1 MTPHA
6 VVGLAPWLDTS
17 ELRELMLPLMGW
29 RGEPE
34 SDRVAVEEAIER
46 YASQT
51 NLFPYGVV
59 REEKLAGM
67 IGIEATNK
75 HGIIRHIVLA
85 PLWRRCGI
93 GQPMIVEAAV
103 FLGLSVLEAETDA
116 DAVNFYRACGFVI
129 RSLGEKYPG
138 TERFLC
144 RLHLTARASTE
155 NKAEP

>member
-1 MTPHA
+1 MTSN
-6 VVGLAPWLDTS
+6 VFVGLAPWLDTS
-17 ELRELMLPLMGW
+17 ELRELMLPLIGW

-34 SDRVAVEEAIER
+34 RDRVAVEEAIER
-46 YASQT
+46 YACQT

-59 REEKLAGM
+59 REGKLAGM
-67 IGIEATNK
+67 IGIEANNR
-75 HGIIRHIVLA
+75 HGIIRHIVVA

-93 GQPMIVEAAV
+93 GQLMIDEAAA

-116 DAVNFYRACGFVI
+116 DAVNFYRACGFAI

-144 RLHLTARASTE
+144 RLEVTAGWSTE